1 MTDFP
6 IVPAAQVRS
15 FRDLLVWQEAIQLA
29 VDVHKIT
36 AAFRRPESFELGREL
51 RKTAISIPSNVA
63 EGFNRHSRNTYRFH
77 IGVALG
83 SDGELE
89 TQLEVGSK
97 CEFFSSDQSKKLFG
111 SCALTGRLLQ
121 GLWGSLR

>member
-1 MTDFP
+1 MADFP
-6 IVPAAQVRS
+6 MTPAAQVRS

-29 VDVHKIT
+29 VEIHKIT
-36 AAFRRPESFELGREL
+36 ATFKHPESFELGREL

-63 EGFNRHSRNTYRFH
+63 EGFNRHSRNTYRYH
-77 IGVALG
+77 VGVALG

-89 TQLEVGSK
+89 TQLEVGSR
-97 CEFFSSDQSKKLFG
+97 CEFIAPDQSTKLFA

-121 GLWGSLR
+121 GLWTAL